1 MKNLLT
7 RQKYLLDEWGFKCSC
22 TLCLDETK
30 TDANAKY
37 EQFAELRREQEEEF
51 EDPRCFLSFQI
62 TLYVLLE
69 TYFLYT

>member
-1 MKNLLT
+1 MKNLET
-7 RQKYLLDEWGFKCSC
+7 RQKYLLEEWGFKCSC

-30 TDANAKY
+30 TDSNDKY

-51 EDPRCFLSFQI
+51 EDLSSGNFLSFQI

-69 TYFLYT
+69 T